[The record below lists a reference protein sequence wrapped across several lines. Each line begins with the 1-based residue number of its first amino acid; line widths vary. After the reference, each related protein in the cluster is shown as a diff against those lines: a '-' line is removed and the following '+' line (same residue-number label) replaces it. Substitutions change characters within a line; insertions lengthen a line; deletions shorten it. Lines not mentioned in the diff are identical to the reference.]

1 MLLVGGHSGL
11 VRLSGNLKTTLSLCQ
26 KSSCALLAL
35 VDPHLSAYREI
46 KRLAGEQLEGTLG
59 EKEGDE
65 RIREVLATIPQE
77 VGTKVAYLHGSEI
90 HSLSLSAILLCCFC
104 LESYVNTLAYF
115 LFKEADLLGLIR
127 QGNENSAEVIIDAIA
142 RMTIREKWKTVGRL
156 KHDRGFDTSRPP
168 FQDFQ
173 VLFRFRDDHV
183 HDRVMERGSTDS
195 ATGYNKKFPED
206 LIHPLDL
213 GHALYAAETYWGMV
227 EEVHRLTAVPRAE
240 FHRHYNLAPW
250 LDETHRRELMETAT
264 RYRKVLE
271 PR

>member
-1 MLLVGGHSGL
+1 MFLIGGHSGL
-11 VRLSGNLKTTLSLCQ
+11 VRLSDNLKTTLSLCER
-26 KSSCALLAL
+26 SSCVLLAL

-46 KRLAGEQLEGTLG
+46 KRLARDKLEGTLG
-59 EKEGDE
+59 EEEGNN
-65 RIREVLATIPQE
+65 RIREVLTTIPDE
-77 VGTKVAYLHGSEI
+77 VGGKVAYLHGREI
-90 HSLSLSAILLCCFC
+90 YSLSLSAILLSCFC

-115 LFKEADLLGLIR
+115 LVKEADLLGLIR
-127 QGNENSAEVIIDAIA
+127 QGNENSAEVIVDAIA

-156 KHDRGFDTSRPP
+156 KHDQGFDTSRPP

-173 VLFRFRDDHV
+173 ILFRFRDDHV
-183 HDRVMERGSTDS
+183 HDKVMEWASTDS
-195 ATGYNKKFPED
+195 ATRYNKKFPED

-227 EEVHRLTAVPRAE
+227 EEVHRLTAVPRAD

-250 LDETHRRELMETAT
+250 VDETHRRELMETAT
-264 RYRKVLE
+264 RYREVLE